1 VAEFELASLNRVA
14 RQLLMQTKISVSKKP
29 DGKFDVSNND
39 ELLNGSV
46 TEEWLPRYLNAYLVE
61 DKRDDVLR
69 RLKMEDEVTAEIL
82 SFGKFE
88 QI

>member
-1 VAEFELASLNRVA
+1 
-14 RQLLMQTKISVSKKP
+14 MQTKISVSKKP